1 MENDISYDLFITDD
15 LSIKEPM
22 NSKDKSP
29 YEIKTANKLEYNYNE
44 RSFKIVMDIV
54 DKKLLIV

>member
-1 MENDISYDLFITDD
+1 
-15 LSIKEPM
+15 M
-22 NSKDKSP
+22 NLKDKSP
-29 YEIKTANKLEYNYNE
+29 YEIKALNKLEYNYNE